1 MRRKYLA
8 LATATFMAVML
19 MSSTAIAGDK
29 CYFFAADGYMLSNT
43 VTLDGYTV
51 DESGAWV
58 QDIPKVER
66 DWYIGEDGLAH
77 GPEGDKEG
85 YTYIPGYGY
94 VDMSNAGQA
103 QEGNNGGPSE
113 DELSGNKIGN
123 MG

>member
-1 MRRKYLA
+1 
-8 LATATFMAVML
+8 
-19 MSSTAIAGDK
+19 MSSTAIAAEWQQDNVGWRYQEDDGSYTMNTWKWIGDK

-58 QDIPKVER
+58 QDIP
-66 DWYIGEDGLAH
+66 H

>member
-29 CYFFAADGYMLSNT
+29 FYFFAADGYMLSNT